1 VVNLSKYAQPA
12 ELDLRHYKGYVPV
25 EMFSK
30 NRFPV
35 IKEDSFYFFPMSP
48 HTFQWFIL
56 EKAHTDTEDAKTYH
70 TLDIS
75 ELTDLLQNNHRHQ
88 FETKVLPEF
97 MQRKKWFQGKHRN
110 VYAMTVAAH
119 MHLALTDCNNLLM
132 LVEVSYESGLPEYY
146 QLAMTL
152 LKGPSGRRFTE
163 NYPEAVLAYTSP
175 NGEYGIIVDA
185 FFTSELQAYLFDK
198 LSSEEAVKNGKSSL
212 HFNAAPMLREYVN
225 KQPSV
230 TSTMHSNDINNTSL
244 TYDNTWFLKMY
255 RKVDT
260 GMNPDVELSQELSN
274 NAAFPNIPKFVGTIE
289 WRMEKGTVVLGMM
302 QSMIENHGDG
312 RSYMLERLHNYIERI
327 EARDKSV
334 LQPYLLLGS
343 LSTPLAFEDLPEDL
357 QTLLGNRAA
366 EQARLIGQRTGELHL
381 ALATMN
387 TTKEFQPEPFSLHY
401 QRSLFS
407 SMQSLVRESFHHID
421 KKWESLPELTQSSL
435 EGLRDQREI
444 ILTRLKRIY
453 EKKLDVMRIRIH
465 STYEL
470 RKVLLTGKDLSI
482 QDFVGDPLRSFSE
495 RRIKRSPV
503 RDIADMVCSF
513 YYVAYEGFFSSQQV
527 PKDQI
532 PSLLPFARQWAYYMS
547 GFFTKAWLDVV
558 KGKAELVP
566 EEEKDFDML
575 VQTFILERAI
585 RYLNYELVHRPDW
598 ALVPIHII
606 KHILQNKEVANR

>member
-1 VVNLSKYAQPA
+1 
-12 ELDLRHYKGYVPV
+12 
-25 EMFSK
+25 
-30 NRFPV
+30 
-35 IKEDSFYFFPMSP
+35 
-48 HTFQWFIL
+48 
-56 EKAHTDTEDAKTYH
+56 
-70 TLDIS
+70 
-75 ELTDLLQNNHRHQ
+75 
-88 FETKVLPEF
+88 
-97 MQRKKWFQGKHRN
+97 
-110 VYAMTVAAH
+110 
-119 MHLALTDCNNLLM
+119 
-132 LVEVSYESGLPEYY
+132 
-146 QLAMTL
+146 
-152 LKGPSGRRFTE
+152 
-163 NYPEAVLAYTSP
+163 
-175 NGEYGIIVDA
+175 
-185 FFTSELQAYLFDK
+185 
-198 LSSEEAVKNGKSSL
+198 
-212 HFNAAPMLREYVN
+212 
-225 KQPSV
+225 
-230 TSTMHSNDINNTSL
+230 
-244 TYDNTWFLKMY
+244 
-255 RKVDT
+255 
-260 GMNPDVELSQELSN
+260 
-274 NAAFPNIPKFVGTIE
+274 
-289 WRMEKGTVVLGMM
+289 
-302 QSMIENHGDG
+302 
-312 RSYMLERLHNYIERI
+312 
-327 EARDKSV
+327 
-334 LQPYLLLGS
+334 
-343 LSTPLAFEDLPEDL
+343 
-357 QTLLGNRAA
+357 
-366 EQARLIGQRTGELHL
+366 
-381 ALATMN
+381 
-387 TTKEFQPEPFSLHY
+387 
-401 QRSLFS
+401 
-407 SMQSLVRESFHHID
+407 MQSLVRESFHHID
-421 KKWESLPELTQSSL
+421 KKWESLPELTRSSL